1 MLDKI
6 SANKIENKEMQNKL
20 NLVLHRYFGV
30 FIFILVIVLLY
41 FGYARIIAPQNESL
55 TIDSGAAI
63 ADKQTDKRML
73 EGVLNKLTAY
83 HLAYEAISP
92 ADKEKLNKI
101 LPEMEGAEN
110 LFTNWEA
117 FIIRQGLILDGI
129 EIKDKSAANAN
140 PRQRQTAGEGGA
152 VAPSG
157 VESIGLSMNIS
168 GINSYEG
175 LKKFLIA
182 AEKHMRLLDLA
193 NNSYSEGGTLA
204 LEAQIYY
211 LK

>member
-83 HLAYEAISP
+83 HLAYESVSQ

-101 LPEMEGAEN
+101 LPEKEGAEN

-129 EIKDKSAANAN
+129 EIKDKSTANAN
-140 PRQRQTAGEGGA
+140 PRQRQTAGEGEA

-182 AEKHMRLLDLA
+182 AEKNMRLLDIV
-193 NNSYSEGGTLA
+193 NISYGEGGTLG

-211 LK
+211 LN